1 MKLFSRLLEKRT
13 DLKRRRGNRSGTDMS
28 PTRVRVMGV
37 VKLVRNAGLFTAF
50 CYAMGFNALLTV
62 GFGYFVYFSW
72 GYVPEIVTGV
82 SFAKTSERARG
93 VTILL
98 GLSTFFVLLIL
109 AFVWLSRAATQSAV
123 L

>member
-1 MKLFSRLLEKRT
+1 
-13 DLKRRRGNRSGTDMS
+13 MS
-28 PTRVRVMGV
+28 PTRVRVMGA
-37 VKLVRNAGLFTAF
+37 VKLVRNTGLFISF
-50 CYAMGFNALLTV
+50 FYVMGFNALLAV

-72 GYVPEIVTGV
+72 GYVPEIVTGA

-98 GLSTFFVLLIL
+98 GLSMFFLLLIL
-109 AFVWLSRAATQSAV
+109 VFVWLSRAAAQSAV

>member
-1 MKLFSRLLEKRT
+1 MKLFSKFLEKRA
-13 DLKRRRGNRSGTDMS
+13 DRKKQPRSKSGTDMS
-28 PTRVRVMGV
+28 PTRVRVMGA
-37 VKLVRNAGLFTAF
+37 VKLVRNTGLFISF
-50 CYAMGFNALLTV
+50 CYAMGFNALHTV

-82 SFAKTSERARG
+82 SFAKISERARG

-98 GLSTFFVLLIL
+98 GLSMFFLLVIL
-109 AFVWLSRAATQSAV
+109 VFVWLSRAAAQSAV

>member
-1 MKLFSRLLEKRT
+1 
-13 DLKRRRGNRSGTDMS
+13 
-28 PTRVRVMGV
+28 MGV
-37 VKLVRNAGLFTAF
+37 LKLLRNTGLFLSF
-50 CYAMGFNALLTV
+50 CYVIGFNAFLTV
-62 GFGYFVYFSW
+62 GFGYFVYFTW
-72 GYVPEIVTGV
+72 GCLPEIVTGV